1 MKSLKIMLIAAG
13 LLTLGVAQAE
23 DAGLALAKKSG
34 CLACHAQ
41 DKKVLGPSYKD
52 IAAKYK
58 GQAGAEAKLV
68 AKVKNGGSGVWGP
81 IPMPPNS
88 SVPDADVKALV
99 KWVLSLK

>member
-1 MKSLKIMLIAAG
+1 MKCLKIALIAAG
-13 LLTLGVAQAE
+13 FLTIGVVQAE

-68 AKVKNGGSGVWGP
+68 VKVKNGGGGVWGS
-81 IPMPPNS
+81 IPMPAS
-88 SVPDADVKALV
+88 TQVSEADVHTLV
-99 KWVLSLK
+99 KWVLSQ

>member
-1 MKSLKIMLIAAG
+1 MKITLVVAG
-13 LLTLGVAQAE
+13 LLTIAAAQAE

-58 GQAGAEAKLV
+58 GQAGAETRLV
-68 AKVKNGGSGVWGP
+68 AKVKNGGGGVWGS
-81 IPMPPNS
+81 IPMPPS
-88 SVPDADVKALV
+88 AQVSEADLHTLV
-99 KWVLSLK
+99 KWVLSQ

>member
-1 MKSLKIMLIAAG
+1 MKALKLAFIAAG
-13 LLTLGVAQAE
+13 LLNLSAVQAE

-81 IPMPPNS
+81 IPMPAS
-88 SVPDADVKALV
+88 AQVPEADLHTLV
-99 KWVLSLK
+99 KWVLSQ